1 MTLVDRL
8 ARAVPAGVALRL
20 ETEADVSFVDALYAS
35 TRTEEMAQAPW
46 PSDAVA
52 AFLQSQSSLQR
63 AHYTRYYPEAIR
75 LIVERHGQP
84 VGRIYVDE
92 SPQEVRLMDI
102 ALLPVHRGLGVG
114 SALIGAVI
122 GHAHDRGVRVTLHVE
137 PANPAQRIYGRLGF
151 RLVESRGVYDFLEWI
166 PPRPLDRLTP
176 EEFEGATATG
186 FRLRADGRNVTPLV
200 LESVTRRAAS
210 PAGGR
215 VGFSVVFASH
225 SPVVHPQRI
234 YRVEHDTLGM
244 LDLFLVPI
252 GHGPNGIRY
261 EAVFG

>member
-1 MTLVDRL
+1 MILIDRL
-8 ARAVPAGVALRL
+8 AREAPAGVGFRV
-20 ETEADVSFVDALYAS
+20 ETDGDRAFVDALYAS
-35 TRTEEMAQAPW
+35 TRTEEMAQVPW
-46 PSDAVA
+46 PPDAVA

-63 AHYTRYYPEAIR
+63 AHYTRYYPDAVR

-84 VGRIYVDE
+84 VGRVYVDE
-92 SPQEVRLMDI
+92 SSQEVRLMDI
-102 ALLPVHRGLGVG
+102 ALLPAHRGQGIG

-122 GHAHDRGVRVTLHVE
+122 GHAHDRGARVTLHVE

-151 RLVESRGVYDFLEWI
+151 RLVESRGVYDFLEWV

-186 FRLRADGRNVTPLV
+186 FRLRADGPDGTSLV

-215 VGFSVVFASH
+215 AGFSVVFASD

-234 YRVEHDTLGM
+234 YRVEHDTLGV

-252 GHGPNGIRY
+252 GHGSTGIRY